1 MYICVCGGVQSC
13 VSEHVKLSSCL
24 LLWTQTPHLCFRNES
39 CWHEAVSA
47 ELVLSLFL
55 LNCYQ
60 LTKTKPRTQETG
72 KSTHPVHPVVTQ
84 LELSLL
90 LCSKTN
96 CLMHVLEM
104 IRRFAFKAHL
114 GLQHHS
120 SWALNLKVFC
130 FFCFFL
136 AFVFRTPQRKL
147 LHFTHLW
154 SHFYVK
160 SFYVMHFFVVIHNIF
175 PHWIIC
181 LHLPLYQH
189 PPSSHP

>member
-1 MYICVCGGVQSC
+1 MHSSTDLCSTSMYICACGGVQSC

-84 LELSLL
+84 LQLSLL

-104 IRRFAFKAHL
+104 IRRFTFKAHL
-114 GLQHHS
+114 GLQPHS
-120 SWALNLKVFC
+120 SWALNLKVIYFFFSFC
-130 FFCFFL
+130 LQDPSEKIFRVTCNLPQITSSLHTFMVSLLCEVILCNAFL
-136 AFVFRTPQRKL
+136 CC
-147 LHFTHLW
+147 H
-154 SHFYVK
+154 S
-160 SFYVMHFFVVIHNIF
+160 
-175 PHWIIC
+175 
-181 LHLPLYQH
+181 
-189 PPSSHP
+189 